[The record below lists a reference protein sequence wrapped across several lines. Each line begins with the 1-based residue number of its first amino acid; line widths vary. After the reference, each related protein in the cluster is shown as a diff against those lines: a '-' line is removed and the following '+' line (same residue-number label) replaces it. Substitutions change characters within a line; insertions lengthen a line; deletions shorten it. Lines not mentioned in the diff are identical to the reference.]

1 MLGDDF
7 VSHST
12 TRLFSILI
20 GVHNDWGP
28 LEKCLRSLEGQTD
41 CPPFEVIVV
50 DDGSDDEAP
59 EPIVQFHKCYP
70 LKLVRQSHT
79 GIAAAR
85 NRGIL
90 NSTGSILVFTDADCR
105 FRPNCLAALD
115 VAISDARLHSYFQL
129 HLTGDCFN
137 LVGRAED
144 LRLIALQQ
152 QTLQPNGSI
161 RYLNT
166 AGFAVRRERVNING
180 ALFEPGILRGED
192 TLLLATLMQRGELP
206 LFIAT
211 AMVQHSVT
219 VSLREYF
226 VKAVR
231 ATWLEAKTYE
241 IIAAKGVQVRMD
253 HWERVNT
260 LFSMW
265 KIARPNSIGRTA
277 WFVVVVRQLLQR
289 AVGFL
294 YRLAKPYTPESTP
307 GNAS

>member
-50 DDGSDDEAP
+50 DDGSDDDAP
-59 EPIVQFHKCYP
+59 ASILQFRKCYP

-115 VAISDARLHSYFQL
+115 VAISDATVHSYFQL
-129 HLTGDCFN
+129 HLTGDCSN
-137 LVGRAED
+137 LVGRAEELSPSQKQSRAD
-144 LRLIALQQ
+144 FVSWPHLRKSATTAL
-152 QTLQPNGSI
+152 
-161 RYLNT
+161 
-166 AGFAVRRERVNING
+166 
-180 ALFEPGILRGED
+180 
-192 TLLLATLMQRGELP
+192 
-206 LFIAT
+206 
-211 AMVQHSVT
+211 
-219 VSLREYF
+219 
-226 VKAVR
+226 
-231 ATWLEAKTYE
+231 
-241 IIAAKGVQVRMD
+241 
-253 HWERVNT
+253 
-260 LFSMW
+260 
-265 KIARPNSIGRTA
+265 
-277 WFVVVVRQLLQR
+277 
-289 AVGFL
+289 
-294 YRLAKPYTPESTP
+294 
-307 GNAS
+307 